1 MPQQPTPAVAPVAP
15 VPPAVP
21 PVQFPAGSPA
31 AEVFGAQPLVG
42 VPTTAR
48 EMRAL
53 RARRTE
59 LSSQLNS
66 AADRRQSLVRQLER
80 STEATRPGLEQ
91 RIQLLDQRILQLE
104 ADIARTGQQVVAA
117 PSELLTTSQP
127 PRSFPVNN
135 MRMNYTAI
143 SIVFTLAVLMP
154 IAIAMARLIWKRTTA
169 PVPRAPSAEDRER
182 LVRLEQ
188 AIDTI
193 AVEVERISEGQR
205 YVTQLMADGAR
216 PVRALEHASVSGRQ
230 G

>member
-1 MPQQPTPAVAPVAP
+1 MPQPPADQPIAPPAPPTPGVRGVQIFDGGAPV
-15 VPPAVP
+15 
-21 PVQFPAGSPA
+21 
-31 AEVFGAQPLVG
+31 VG

-53 RARRTE
+53 RARRSE

-117 PSELLTTSQP
+117 PSELLTTSQA

-143 SIVFTLAVLMP
+143 SIIFTLAVLMP

-169 PVPRAPSAEDRER
+169 PVPRAPSTEDRER

-205 YVTQLMADGAR
+205 FVTQLMADGAR
-216 PVRALEHASVSGRQ
+216 PVRALEHVAASGRE